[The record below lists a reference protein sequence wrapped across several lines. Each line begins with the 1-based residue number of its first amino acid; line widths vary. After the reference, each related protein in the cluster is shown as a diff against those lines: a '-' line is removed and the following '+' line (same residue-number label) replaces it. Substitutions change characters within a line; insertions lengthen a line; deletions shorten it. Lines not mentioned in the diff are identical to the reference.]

1 MSSFLSGLLRPEH
14 IAIGSGK
21 SASVRRVERLGDQTR
36 LHLICDGHDLI
47 TLTDVHT
54 PLVQG
59 NIIAVHPDNPLWFD
73 ASGNRIR

>member
-14 IAIGSGK
+14 IAIGSGN

-59 NIIAVHPDNPLWFD
+59 NTIAVHPDNPLWFG